1 MNASSQ
7 KNDLNVLS
15 KKNELK
21 MFVQKLDQQ
30 EEESKRIEPQEE
42 ESKEVK
48 PQPIIS
54 MSEDSK
60 KVNPQPIVSKSDNC
74 NVKLV
79 VKNIVNTAN
88 HDTLLSCLR

>member
-1 MNASSQ
+1 
-7 KNDLNVLS
+7 
-15 KKNELK
+15 

-54 MSEDSK
+54 RSDDSK
-60 KVNPQPIVSKSDNC
+60 EVKPQPIVSKNDNRMV
-74 NVKLV
+74 NIV
-79 VKNIVNTAN
+79 VKDIVNTAT